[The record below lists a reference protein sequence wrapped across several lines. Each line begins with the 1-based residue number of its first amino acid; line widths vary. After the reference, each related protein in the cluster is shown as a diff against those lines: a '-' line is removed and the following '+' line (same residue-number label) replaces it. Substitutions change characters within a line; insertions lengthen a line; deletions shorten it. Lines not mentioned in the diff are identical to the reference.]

1 MLKYEITLNEC
12 DRDSA
17 EEWTETYDTLDQ
29 ALARVENAKKKN
41 ATRSMSDR
49 SYSLEVVGGIRK
61 VRAKI
66 GDYHGNY

>member
-1 MLKYEITLNEC
+1 MVKYEITLNEC

-17 EEWTETYDTLDQ
+17 EEWTETYDTLEQ

-41 ATRSMSDR
+41 DTRSMADR

-61 VRAKI
+61 VPI
-66 GDYHGNY
+66 NIYF